1 MLTHKYLIY
10 ILLFLVFVNTKAQEF
25 PPIEI
30 YTPKQY
36 NAENQNWGISQAS
49 NKYIYVANNKGLLEY
64 NGAKWQLY
72 SSPNETIIRS
82 VNVVRDK
89 IYTGSYMQFGYWK
102 KDDFGMLSYTSLSDK
117 INNLVEDEQFWNII
131 NLNQWVLFES
141 FNRIYIYDTI
151 TDSFKIINSDIN
163 ITKMF
168 KVGEEVYFQKANN
181 GIYKIQNGESI
192 LVTNDELLKD
202 VLVINIFKEN
212 NELLFLTN
220 KKGFLSFKNNA
231 LSHSGDSYKNKLR
244 DVVVYSG
251 IKLKDGGFLIGTIS
265 NGIIFL
271 SSTGELN
278 YQINQTS
285 GLSNNTVLSIFE
297 DIDNNIWLG
306 LDNGINCINMDSP
319 FRIYND
325 DKGSLGTIYQ
335 SIIFKEN
342 LYLGTNQGLFYKKNN
357 TKDKFTFIQNTKG
370 QVWSLVEIN
379 NQLFCGHNSGTFL
392 IDGDKAEL
400 IVNIEGTWDIKPIEN
415 YPNLL
420 LQGNYNGLNV
430 IEIQDGEWNF
440 RNKIE
445 GFDNSSRFFDFLKPN
460 EILVNHEYK
469 GVFKIEVNQEYTK
482 AIKVSKEPSVKKGLN
497 SSLIRYNDAI
507 FYASKDGVFKKTSI
521 EANFTKDSLLSNIIS
536 TQGYTSGKLI
546 HDKKTNKLWSISNK
560 GLNYITPGQ
569 LSSTP
574 KIISIAFPTDLRKG
588 VSGFEN
594 IYNVDNNKY
603 LFGTSSG
610 YVNIDISKII
620 DKNHKISINSISNTA
635 INDSLI
641 RVNKLLEGDFKNN
654 QNNLE
659 FTYSVPE
666 YNKFLEVEY
675 SHKLENIYDNWS
687 KWSSNSSV
695 LYKNLPFGDYTFIVK
710 AKVGGEILDSEATY
724 SFTIEKPWYL
734 SKLMIVFYILSIVFF
749 SIFMHHFYKR
759 YYKKQ
764 REKLLL
770 KTQRELELKDLEN
783 KQHIMALNNEKLKQ
797 DIDNKNR
804 ELAIS
809 TMSLIKKNEFLNN
822 IKKELNS
829 NNKDNNVNAVVKIID
844 KNINNKDDWKLFEEA
859 FNNADKDFLKRIK
872 TKHPLLTSN
881 DLRLCAY
888 LRLNLSS
895 KEIAPLLNI
904 SPRSVEVK
912 RYRLRKKMDLP
923 HEVNLTDYI
932 LET

>member
-1 MLTHKYLIY
+1 MQNCKTLFYIAFLI
-10 ILLFLVFVNTKAQEF
+10 ICVKINAQEF

-36 NAENQNWGISQAS
+36 NAENQNWAISQS
-49 NKYIYVANNKGLLEY
+49 SEKYIYVANNKGLLEY

-72 SSPNETIIRS
+72 NSPNETIIRS
-82 VNVVRDK
+82 VNVVGNK
-89 IYTGSYMQFGYWK
+89 IYTGCYMEFGYWE

-117 INNLVEDEQFWNII
+117 IDDLVEDEQFWNII
-131 NLNQWVLFES
+131 HLNQWVLFES

-168 KVGEEVYFQKANN
+168 KVGEDIYFQKANN
-181 GIYKIQNGESI
+181 GIYKILNGESI
-192 LVTNDELLKD
+192 LVTNNELLKD
-202 VLVINIFKEN
+202 VLIINIFKEN
-212 NELLFLTN
+212 DELLFLTN
-220 KKGFLSFKNNA
+220 KRGFLRFKENV
-231 LSHSGDSYKNKLR
+231 LSEWEYDAEQKLK
-244 DVVVYSG
+244 DVVIYSG
-251 IKLKDGGFLIGTIS
+251 IQLKNGSFLLGTIS
-265 NGIIFL
+265 NGIIYL
-271 SSTGELN
+271 SSNGEFN

-285 GLSNNTVLSIFE
+285 GLGNNTVLSIFE

-306 LDNGINCINMDSP
+306 LDNGINCINMNSP

-325 DKGSLGTIYQ
+325 DKGYLGTIYQ
-335 SIIFKEN
+335 SVIFN
-342 LYLGTNQGLFYKKNN
+342 DTLYLGTNQGLFYKRNN
-357 TKDKFTFIQNTKG
+357 SNDKFTFIENTKG

-379 NQLFCGHNSGTFL
+379 DQLFCGHNSGTFL
-392 IDGDKAEL
+392 VKGNKAEL
-400 IVNIEGTWDIKPIEN
+400 IVNIEGTWDIKTIEKQ
-415 YPNLL
+415 PNLL
-420 LQGNYNGLNV
+420 LQGNYNGLNI
-430 IEIQDGEWNF
+430 IENHNGIWKF

-469 GVFKIEVNQEYTK
+469 GIFKIEVNDEYSK
-482 AIKVSKEPSVKKGLN
+482 AIKVTKDNSIKKGLN
-497 SSLIRYNDAI
+497 SSLIKYNDAI
-507 FYASKDGVFKKTSI
+507 YYASKDGVFKKAGINS
-521 EANFTKDSLLSNIIS
+521 NFTKDTLLSNIIE
-536 TQGYTSGKLI
+536 TQGYTSGKLV
-546 HDKKTNKLWSISNK
+546 HDKKTNRLWSISNK

-574 KIISIAFPTDLRKG
+574 KINSIAFPIDLRKG
-588 VSGFEN
+588 VSGYEN
-594 IYNVDNNKY
+594 IYNIDNNKY
-603 LFGTSSG
+603 LFGTSAG
-610 YVNIDISKII
+610 YVNIDISKIT
-620 DKNHKISINSISNTA
+620 DKDYEIAINSITNTA
-635 INDSLI
+635 LNDSTI
-641 RVNKLLEGDFKNN
+641 RVDKLLEGDFKNN

-675 SHKLENIYDNWS
+675 SHKLENIYENWS
-687 KWSSNSSV
+687 EWNGNSSI
-695 LYKNLPFGDYTFIVK
+695 LYKNLPFGDYTFMVK
-710 AKVGGEILDSEATY
+710 AKVGGEVVGNVATY

-734 SKLMIVFYILSIVFF
+734 SKLMIAIYILSVLFF

-822 IKKELNS
+822 IKKELNNS
-829 NNKDNNVNAVVKIID
+829 KKDNNVNAVVKIID

-923 HEVNLTDYI
+923 HKVSLTDYI